1 MCEFD
6 ERNQEADSGSS
17 YPPRCTRLQ
26 LRLSRKFVT
35 VVVTASAAASRR
47 RLAVAGTVTRC
58 KCVIRIVILITT
70 AFATITIATASTTIS
85 LRRLLL
91 RLFCERKSSVGEH
104 GRPRAQLARAR
115 SGLGVGVT
123 ATATRWPGAVCGTSS
138 GNATTSATTCVV
150 TAQHAGSGSIP
161 ARNALASCLVVG
173 VAMAVMLLV
182 LLELCLSLLQ
192 RKCIVADRTRVP
204 GLSGRRRHIQRY
216 PAGATDTRTVVP
228 VSTTSLV
235 ATHVR
240 LQIAAAAISISIAIA
255 IGVAIAIALPLG
267 LAPPAR

>member
-58 KCVIRIVILITT
+58 KCVIRILILITT
-70 AFATITIATASTTIS
+70 AFATITIATAITIS

-173 VAMAVMLLV
+173 VATAVVLLV

-216 PAGATDTRTVVP
+216 PAGAADTRTVVP

-240 LQIAAAAISISIAIA
+240 LQIAAAISIAIAIAIA